1 MKIESAGG
9 SAKESIRTTFSSINN
24 YAGQSAQRG
33 RGHLAITLS
42 WIWIC
47 SLSVITVIAG
57 IITAPTALMSG
68 EFSST
73 LASWIGLI
81 GATSCTGWLGF
92 SARNDDNDQN
102 PRNTIIIR
110 LLDRATRTTL
120 STIDRL
126 ANFVASDGVT
136 PKGRI
141 LLVGFVWLLTYFI
154 IGVIMTIVLAPA
166 SLVIPIASPVIFG
179 GFAGSTVL
187 TAWIWRDARSRVSM
201 QQHHPRDR
209 GPRQQGSRPAN
220 SETGQPD
227 EFVSDPPD
235 MDFSDVVGMDD
246 LKTELYDKVIDPLAN
261 PEVYAEYGL
270 SVENGFLFYGP
281 PGTGKTYISKCLAGE
296 LGVYYINAKAGDL
309 TSKYVGEG
317 ATNIQQMF
325 EEARANQPCLVFVDE
340 IDALASD
347 RSGRQT
353 KSERQMVNQF
363 LEELSEINDSDD
375 EIIMLGATNL
385 LETVDDA
392 MLRTGRF
399 SEKIEV
405 PPPNP
410 DARVALFNSHLEAP
424 SDGLDT
430 QKISRDTEGFVAS
443 DMENVAQRAAR
454 KAMRRARTD
463 SGSES
468 VTQND
473 VDEAIS
479 EVHAGRQAG

>member
-1 MKIESAGG
+1 M
-9 SAKESIRTTFSSINN
+9 
-24 YAGQSAQRG
+24 QRG
-33 RGHLAITLS
+33 GVCHF
-42 WIWIC
+42 
-47 SLSVITVIAG
+47 
-57 IITAPTALMSG
+57 APS
-68 EFSST
+68 
-73 LASWIGLI
+73 
-81 GATSCTGWLGF
+81 
-92 SARNDDNDQN
+92 
-102 PRNTIIIR
+102 
-110 LLDRATRTTL
+110 
-120 STIDRL
+120 
-126 ANFVASDGVT
+126 
-136 PKGRI
+136 
-141 LLVGFVWLLTYFI
+141 
-154 IGVIMTIVLAPA
+154 
-166 SLVIPIASPVIFG
+166 
-179 GFAGSTVL
+179 
-187 TAWIWRDARSRVSM
+187 
-201 QQHHPRDR
+201 
-209 GPRQQGSRPAN
+209 
-220 SETGQPD
+220 
-227 EFVSDPPD
+227 
-235 MDFSDVVGMDD
+235 
-246 LKTELYDKVIDPLAN
+246 
-261 PEVYAEYGL
+261 
-270 SVENGFLFYGP
+270 
-281 PGTGKTYISKCLAGE
+281 
-296 LGVYYINAKAGDL
+296 
-309 TSKYVGEG
+309 SKYVGEG

-375 EIIMLGATNL
+375 EIIMIGATNL